1 METLSQKEPNKIMP
15 SQSGFAKQLPRPA
28 RNVMSNWGGSL
39 AYLFVAFFLSPFVV
53 HHLGVSRYG
62 VWVLIVSFTGY
73 LGLLDLGVRGT
84 VTYYVAKF
92 HTQANHENASRLAS
106 TAFVIFLILAFFVF
120 AISVI
125 VGIVFS
131 LWFHVQIY
139 LNTNL
144 QALLMLAGASIG
156 CTLIGGV
163 FGSVLSGLQ
172 RLDVVNA
179 IEIGSTILKALLIV
193 VCLEQG
199 KGLIALATIQL
210 ISSVLVGLTY
220 AWMSWRLYPQLNV
233 RFVLPDR
240 TNVSLIASFGGYLFL
255 LNVSTY
261 IIMYTDS
268 VVIGAVLSVAM
279 VAFFAIASNLITY
292 SRGFITGVC
301 YSISPWASSLDA
313 QGNREKIE
321 LLVLAVPRFATIL
334 VLPVI
339 LTFVIRGKTFIG
351 LWMGAQFA
359 VPSGKVLQILSL
371 ALFFSAANQV
381 ATSITIGINRH
392 RPVVFMNIAE
402 AALNLTLSVILAY
415 QIGIDGVAWGTA
427 IASLISS
434 LIFWPLYFRRIF
446 GIRSSQY
453 LISTW
458 ARPAVVVIPFA
469 LVSYVIDRTW
479 YPPTLFLFFIQV
491 AIALPVA
498 ILAFWFGCLSSTERG
513 SCMGRVFS
521 LTVRADELA

>member
-1 METLSQKEPNKIMP
+1 MSEEVMP
-15 SQSGFAKQLPRPA
+15 PQSGFTNRLPRPA
-28 RNVMSNWGGSL
+28 RNVISNWGGSI

-53 HHLGVSRYG
+53 HHLGISRYG

-84 VTYYVAKF
+84 VTYYIARL
-92 HTQANHENASRLAS
+92 HTQSKHEDASRLAS
-106 TAFVIFLILAFFVF
+106 TAFVIFLILALFVF

-125 VGIVFS
+125 VGLVFS
-131 LWFHVQIY
+131 LRFHVQTY

-144 QALLMLAGASIG
+144 QTLLMLAGASIG

-163 FGSVLSGLQ
+163 FGSVVSGLQ

-179 IEIGSTILKALLIV
+179 IEIGSTILKALLTV
-193 VCLEQG
+193 LCLDQG

-210 ISSVLVGLTY
+210 ISSVLVGISY

-233 RFVLPDR
+233 HFVLPDR
-240 TNVSLIASFGGYLFL
+240 ANISLIASFGGYLFL

-313 QGNREKIE
+313 QGNREEIE
-321 LLVLAVPRFATIL
+321 LLGLAVPRFATIL
-334 VLPVI
+334 VLPLV

-351 LWMGAQFA
+351 LWMGAKFA

-392 RPVVFMNIAE
+392 RPVVFMNIGE
-402 AALNLTLSVILAY
+402 ATLNLTLSIILAY
-415 QIGIDGVAWGTA
+415 EIGVTGVAWGTA
-427 IASLISS
+427 IASLSSS
-434 LIFWPLYFRRIF
+434 LIFWPLYFRRIL

-453 LISTW
+453 LLSTW
-458 ARPAVVVIPFA
+458 AKPAVVAIPFA
-469 LVSYVIDRTW
+469 LMSYIIDKMW
-479 YPPTLFLFFIQV
+479 YAPTLFLFFFQV
-491 AIALPVA
+491 AITLPVA
-498 ILAFWFGCLSSTERG
+498 ILAFWFGCLSSTERS
-513 SCMGRVFS
+513 SCTGRVFS
-521 LTVRADELA
+521 PRVRANELA

>member
-1 METLSQKEPNKIMP
+1 MSEQVIPT
-15 SQSGFAKQLPRPA
+15 QSGFAKRIPRPA
-28 RNVMSNWGGSL
+28 RNVMSNWGGGL
-39 AYLFVAFFLSPFVV
+39 AYMFVAFFLSPFVV
-53 HHLGVSRYG
+53 HHLGISRYG

-84 VTYYVAKF
+84 VTYYIARF
-92 HTQANHENASRLAS
+92 HTQSKHEDASRLAS
-106 TAFVIFLILAFFVF
+106 AAFVIFLILALGAF

-125 VGIVFS
+125 VGLVFS
-131 LWFHVQIY
+131 LRFHVQTY

-144 QALLMLAGASIG
+144 QALLMLAGASMG
-156 CTLIGGV
+156 CTMIGGV
-163 FGSVLSGLQ
+163 FGSIVAGLQ
-172 RLDVVNA
+172 RLDLSNA
-179 IEIGSTILKALLIV
+179 VEIGSTILKAFLTVL
-193 VCLEQG
+193 CLEHG

-210 ISSVLVGLTY
+210 ISSVLVGISF

-233 RFVLPDR
+233 HFVLPDR
-240 TNVSLIASFGGYLFL
+240 ANISLIASFGGYLFL

-268 VVIGAVLSVAM
+268 VVVGGALSVAM
-279 VAFFAIASNLITY
+279 VAFFAVASNLITY
-292 SRGFITGVC
+292 SRGFVTGVC

-321 LLVLAVPRFATIL
+321 LLGLAVPRFATIL
-334 VLPVI
+334 VLPLVI
-339 LTFVIRGKTFIG
+339 TFVLRGKTFIG

-359 VPSGKVLQILSL
+359 IPSGKVLQILSL

-402 AALNLTLSVILAY
+402 AALNLMLSIILAY
-415 QIGIDGVAWGTA
+415 EIGIAGVAWGTA
-427 IASLISS
+427 IASLTSS

-453 LISTW
+453 LLSTW
-458 ARPAVVVIPFA
+458 ARPAVTAIPFA
-469 LVSYVIDRTW
+469 LLSYAIDKLW
-479 YPPTLFLFFIQV
+479 YAPTLFLFFFQV
-491 AIALPVA
+491 AITLPVA
-498 ILAFWFGCLSSTERG
+498 VIAFWFGCLSGTERRYCVG
-513 SCMGRVFS
+513 QVFS
-521 LTVRADELA
+521 TGVRGNELA